1 MILKIPPQPLPIA
14 EIGEKYIRLKI
25 SQKATG
31 TIRLRKIPAY
41 VDYPKILLT
50 FNPISPILYPS
61 RGDYSVVEKAEPDP
75 LNLLANTNVGS

>member
-31 TIRLRKIPAY
+31 TIRLRMAQGTM
-41 VDYPKILLT
+41 L
-50 FNPISPILYPS
+50 SM
-61 RGDYSVVEKAEPDP
+61 
-75 LNLLANTNVGS
+75 